1 MNPMKHIW
9 TICKREVNAFFD
21 SLIAYIML
29 IVFLGL
35 SGLFTWLV
43 GSDIFL
49 IGQAS
54 MQGFFGVAFWTL
66 FFFIPAITMRMVA
79 EEDSSGTMELL
90 ATKPVSSF
98 QIIAGKWLAAW
109 FLVLIALVLT
119 LPYDFTVAN
128 LGNLDIGA
136 TFGGYVALILISAVY
151 TSIGIFASSLT
162 SNQIVAFILALF
174 IAFFFQLLFGLLASI
189 LPNFLA
195 NIAYYLSLSQHFQT
209 MSRGVIGLANI
220 IYLLSLTLVGYLL
233 ATVSLKRRI
242 WT

>member
-1 MNPMKHIW
+1 MKHIW
-9 TICKREVNAFFD
+9 TICKREVSAFFD

-29 IVFLGL
+29 IVFLGI

-43 GSDIFL
+43 GSDIFFV
-49 IGQAS
+49 GQAS
-54 MQGFFGVAFWTL
+54 LASFFSVAFWTL

-109 FLVLIALVLT
+109 FLVLIALTLT
-119 LPYDFTVAN
+119 LSYDFTVAN

-136 TFGGYVALILISAVY
+136 TFSGYVALLLISAVY

-162 SNQIVAFILALF
+162 NNQIVAFILSLF
-174 IAFFFQLLFGLLASI
+174 IAFFFQLLFGMLATI
-189 LPNFLA
+189 LPGSLA
-195 NIAYYLSLSQHFQT
+195 GIANYLSLRTHFRVL
-209 MSRGVIGLANI
+209 SRGVIGLSNV
-220 IYLLSLTLVGYLL
+220 IYLLSLTLFGYLL
-233 ATVSLKRRI
+233 ASVSLKRRR
-242 WT
+242 WA

>member
-1 MNPMKHIW
+1 MKHIW

-43 GSDIFL
+43 GSDVFL
-49 IGQAS
+49 VGQAS
-54 MQGFFGVAFWTL
+54 LSSFFGVAFWTL
-66 FFFIPAITMRMVA
+66 FFFIPAITMRMVS

-136 TFGGYVALILISAVY
+136 TFSGYVALILISAVY

-174 IAFFFQLLFGLLASI
+174 IAFFFQLLFSLLASI
-189 LPNFLA
+189 LPHFLA

-220 IYLLSLTLVGYLL
+220 IYLLSLTLLGYLL